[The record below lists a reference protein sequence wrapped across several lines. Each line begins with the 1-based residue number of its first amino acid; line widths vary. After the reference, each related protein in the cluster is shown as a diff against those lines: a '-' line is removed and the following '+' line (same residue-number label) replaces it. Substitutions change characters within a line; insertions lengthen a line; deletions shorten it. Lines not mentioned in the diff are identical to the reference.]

1 MKALFRL
8 KSCSFD
14 PTRRNPLVSFSGF
27 SKSSKSNKTRVT
39 PTKIQAEAAA
49 LTSLFNEITEILGS
63 DVVKPD
69 ETTQLRSHE
78 SGPDRASVSC
88 TQGVRENAAKGFS
101 GENEEEVQRVVLE
114 EVDVSHV
121 VHQITSVVR
130 EDDDIVSMEE
140 RLEKLS
146 FRFEPEIVE
155 NVLKRCFKVPHLAR
169 RFFDWVKDKDGFSH
183 RVGIY
188 NTMLSIAG
196 EAKDLDMVDELVKEM
211 EKNACDKDIRTW
223 TILISVY
230 GKAKKIGK
238 GLLVFE
244 KMRQSGFELDAAAY
258 NIMIRSLCIARRG
271 DLALEFYKEM
281 MEKDITFG
289 LRTYKMLLD
298 CIAKSEDVDVAQSI
312 ADDMVRICEISEHE
326 AFGYLLKSFCVSGK
340 IKEALELIRE
350 LKNKEVCLDA
360 KYFEILVK
368 GLCRANR
375 MVDALEIVDI
385 MKRRKLDDSNVY
397 GIIISGYLRQ
407 NDVSKALE
415 QFEVIKNTGHTLR
428 VSTYTEI
435 MQHLFK
441 FKQFDKGCSLFSEMI
456 ENGVEPDSVAITA
469 VVAGYLGQNRVPEA
483 WKVFSSMEEKGI
495 KPTWKSYSIFV
506 KELCR
511 SAKYDE
517 VLKLLNQMHASKI
530 AIRNDMFSWV
540 ISSME
545 KNGEKEKIEF
555 VKEIQKKC
563 NFYCQEPNG
572 YDKEEEFRQEDELVQ
587 ESDRPPV
594 STAVDKIKVQE
605 ICRMLSS
612 SRDWERTKES
622 LKESTVEFTPE
633 LVVEVLRN
641 AKIQGNAALRFFS
654 WVGKRNGYKHSSEA
668 YNMSIKVAGCG
679 KDFNQMRSLFYEM
692 RRQGCLITQDTW
704 AIMIMQYGRTG
715 LTNIALRTFKE
726 MKDMGLIP
734 SSSTFKCLITVLCE
748 KKGRNVEEATRTFRE
763 MIRSGFVPDREL
775 VQDYLGCLCEVG
787 NMKEAK
793 SCLDSLCKI
802 GFSVP
807 VAYSIYI
814 RALCRIGKLEEALSE
829 LDKFKGDKSLLDQ
842 YTYGSIVHGLLL
854 RGKLQEALAKV
865 NSMKETGIKPS
876 VHVYTSLIVHFFKE
890 KKLEK
895 VLQTCQ
901 EMEEE
906 GCEPSVVTY
915 TAMICGYMN
924 LGKVEEAWKAFRNME
939 EKGTSPDFTTY
950 SKFINCLC
958 QAGKSEDA
966 LKLLSEMLDKG
977 IAPST
982 INFRTVFYGLNRE
995 GKQDLARIVQQKKS
1009 ALVAQ
1014 RKLHQ
1019 TSGFRTLRRKSQTTA
1034 SVSLVPGIGSG
1045 LTLLN
1050 HLLLIWPL

>member
-1 MKALFRL
+1 L
-8 KSCSFD
+8 FD
-14 PTRRNPLVSFSGF
+14 PTRRRNQLVSFSGF
-27 SKSSKSNKTRVT
+27 SKSSKSNKTRET
-39 PTKIQAEAAA
+39 TTTSKIQAEATAI
-49 LTSLFNEITEILGS
+49 TSLFNEITEILGT
-63 DVVKPD
+63 DVVKLD
-69 ETTQLRSHE
+69 ETTRLRSHV
-78 SGPDRASVSC
+78 SGAVSDNGVSVSC
-88 TQGVRENAAKGFS
+88 TEGVRQNAAMGFS
-101 GENEEEVQRVVLE
+101 GEDEKAQKVLHE
-114 EVDVSHV
+114 EVDFSPV
-121 VHQITSVVR
+121 VHEITSVVR
-130 EDDDIVSMEE
+130 GDDVLVSMED

-155 NVLKRCFKVPHLAR
+155 NVLKRCFKVPHLAM
-169 RFFDWVKDKDGFSH
+169 RFFNWVKQKDGFSH

-196 EAKDLDMVDELVKEM
+196 EARNLDMVDELVSEM
-211 EKNACDKDIRTW
+211 EKNGCDKDIRTW

-244 KMRQSGFELDAAAY
+244 KMRKSGFELDATAY
-258 NIMIRSLCIARRG
+258 NIMIRSLCIAGRG

-281 MEKDITFG
+281 MEKGITFG

-298 CIAKSEDVDVAQSI
+298 CIAKSEKVDVVQSI
-312 ADDMVRICEISEHE
+312 ADDMVRICEISEHD

-350 LKNKEVCLDA
+350 LKNKEMCLDA

-415 QFEVIKNTGHTLR
+415 QFEVIKKSGRPPR

-441 FKQFDKGCSLFSEMI
+441 LKQFEKGCNLFNEMI
-456 ENGVEPDSVAITA
+456 ENGIEPDSVAITA
-469 VVAGYLGQNRVPEA
+469 VVAGHLGQNRVAEA

-511 SAKYDE
+511 SSRYDE
-517 VLKLLNQMHASKI
+517 IIKIFNQMHASKI
-530 AIRNDMFSWV
+530 VIRDDIFSWV

-545 KNGEKEKIEF
+545 KNGEKEKIHLI
-555 VKEIQKKC
+555 KEIQKRS
-563 NFYCQEPNG
+563 NSYCDELNG
-572 YDKEEEFRQEDELVQ
+572 SGKAEFSQEEELVDDYNCPQLVQ
-587 ESDRPPV
+587 QSALPPAL
-594 STAVDKIKVQE
+594 SAVDKMDVQE
-605 ICRMLSS
+605 ICRVLSS
-612 SRDWERTKES
+612 SRDWERTQEALEK
-622 LKESTVEFTPE
+622 STVQFTPE
-633 LVVEVLRN
+633 LVVEVLRH
-641 AKIQGNAALRFFS
+641 AKIQGNAVLRFFS
-654 WVGKRNGYKHSSEA
+654 WVGKRNGYKHNSEA

-679 KDFNQMRSLFYEM
+679 KDFKQMRSLFYEM

-715 LTNIALRTFKE
+715 LTNIAIRTFKE

-787 NMKEAK
+787 NTKDAK
-793 SCLDSLCKI
+793 SCLDSLGKI
-802 GFSVP
+802 GFPVT

-829 LDKFKGDKSLLDQ
+829 LASFEGERSLLDQ
-842 YTYGSIVHGLLL
+842 YTYGSIVHGLLQ
-854 RGKLQEALAKV
+854 RGDLQKALDKV
-865 NSMKETGIKPS
+865 NSMKEIGTKPG
-876 VHVYTSLIVHFFKE
+876 VHVYTSLIVYFFKE
-890 KKLEK
+890 KQLEK
-895 VLQTCQ
+895 VLETCQ
-901 EMEEE
+901 KMEGES
-906 GCEPSVVTY
+906 CEPSVVTY
-915 TAMICGYMN
+915 TAMICGYMS
-924 LGKVEEAWKAFRNME
+924 LGKVEEAWNAFRNME
-939 EKGTSPDFTTY
+939 ERGTSPDFKTY

-958 QAGKSEDA
+958 QACKSEDA

-995 GKQDLARIVQQKKS
+995 GKHDLARIALQKKS

-1014 RKLHQ
+1014 R
-1019 TSGFRTLRRKSQTTA
+1019 T
-1034 SVSLVPGIGSG
+1034 VS
-1045 LTLLN
+1045 
-1050 HLLLIWPL
+1050 

>member
-1 MKALFRL
+1 MKALFRF

-14 PTRRNPLVSFSGF
+14 PTRRNQLVSFSGF
-27 SKSSKSNKTRVT
+27 SKSSKSNKPREN
-39 PTKIQAEAAA
+39 PSKIQAEATAI
-49 LTSLFNEITEILGS
+49 TSLFNEITEILGS
-63 DVVKPD
+63 DVVKTN
-69 ETTQLRSHE
+69 ETTRLRSHDD
-78 SGPDRASVSC
+78 SGPVCGNRALVSC
-88 TQGVRENAAKGFS
+88 TQGVRENAALGFS
-101 GENEEEVQRVVLE
+101 GENEEAQKGLLQ
-114 EVDVSHV
+114 EVDVY
-121 VHQITSVVR
+121 QITSVIR
-130 EDDDIVSMEE
+130 ADDDVVSMED
-140 RLEKLS
+140 RLEKLC
-146 FRFEPEIVE
+146 FRFEPKIVE

-196 EAKDLDMVDELVKEM
+196 EARDLDMVDELVKEM

-244 KMRQSGFELDAAAY
+244 KMRKSGFELDAAAY
-258 NIMIRSLCIARRG
+258 DIMIRSLCIAGRG

-281 MEKDITFG
+281 MEKGITFG

-298 CIAKSEDVDVAQSI
+298 CITQSEKVDVVQSI
-312 ADDMVRICEISEHE
+312 VDDMVRICEISEHD

-360 KYFEILVK
+360 KHFEILVK

-407 NDVSKALE
+407 NNVSKALE
-415 QFEVIKNTGHTLR
+415 QFEVIKNSGKTLR

-441 FKQFDKGCSLFSEMI
+441 LKQFEKGCNLFSEMI
-456 ENGVEPDSVAITA
+456 ENGIEPDSVAITA
-469 VVAGYLGQNRVPEA
+469 MVAGYLGQNRVAEA
-483 WKVFSSMEEKGI
+483 WNVFGSMEEKGI
-495 KPTWKSYSIFV
+495 KPTWKSYSIFA

-517 VLKLLNQMHASKI
+517 VLKLLNQMHTSKM

-545 KNGEKEKIEF
+545 KNGEKEKVEL

-563 NFYCQEPNG
+563 NFCCQEPDE
-572 YDKEEEFRQEDELVQ
+572 YDKEDFRQEGEFVQ
-587 ESDRPPV
+587 ESALPPA
-594 STAVDKIKVQE
+594 SSAVDKITVQE

-612 SRDWERTKES
+612 SRDWERTQES
-622 LKESTVEFTPE
+622 LEKSTVEFTPE

-641 AKIQGNAALRFFS
+641 AKIQGNTVLRFFS

-679 KDFNQMRSLFYEM
+679 KDFKQMRSLFYEM

-715 LTNIALRTFKE
+715 LTNIAIRTFKE

-787 NMKEAK
+787 NTKDAK

-807 VAYSIYI
+807 VVYSIYI

-829 LDKFKGDKSLLDQ
+829 LDRFKGEKSLLDQ
-842 YTYGSIVHGLLL
+842 YTYGSIVHGFLQ
-854 RGKLQEALAKV
+854 RGQLQEALAKV
-865 NSMKETGIKPS
+865 NSMKEKGIKPS

-890 KKLEK
+890 KQLEK
-895 VLQTCQ
+895 VIETCQ

-906 GCEPSVVTY
+906 GCEPSVVTF

-924 LGKVEEAWKAFRNME
+924 LGKVEEAWKAFRYME
-939 EKGTSPDFTTY
+939 EKGTSPDFKTY

-1014 RKLHQ
+1014 RK
-1019 TSGFRTLRRKSQTTA
+1019 
-1034 SVSLVPGIGSG
+1034 VS
-1045 LTLLN
+1045 T
-1050 HLLLIWPL
+1050 